1 MPLLSRCARGLGCAA
16 VLLGAIAA
24 AQAEDSPKAERQI
37 MGWVE
42 SVRLEPWGFKFRARL
57 DTGAKTSS
65 MSARNIELFKKDDDQ
80 WVRFLF
86 DYQEDKGSPERHVQI
101 ERPVFSMVRIRRH
114 NGKVQERPVVQMELC
129 INGQVHTEKFS
140 LIDRTS
146 LNYPVLLGR
155 DALEDIAIVDPAATF
170 LTKPDC
176 GEKKK
181 KKKKTKEAHGG
192 A

>member
-1 MPLLSRCARGLGCAA
+1 MFRLAHGLNLSALLCTALLAHAQEIPLT
-16 VLLGAIAA
+16 
-24 AQAEDSPKAERQI
+24 ERQI

-42 SVRLEPWGFKFRARL
+42 SVRLEPWGFKFRARM

-65 MSARNIELFKKDDDQ
+65 MSARKVELFQQDGDP
-80 WVRFLF
+80 WVRFIF
-86 DYQEDKGSPERHVQI
+86 DYQEDRGAKEHHVSI
-101 ERPVFSMVRIRRH
+101 ERPVLRMARIKRH
-114 NGKVQERPVVQMELC
+114 DGKLQARPVVEMELC
-129 INGQVHTEKFS
+129 INGQVHHEQFS
-140 LIDRTS
+140 LVDRTS

-155 DALEDIAIVDPAATF
+155 DALKDIAIIDPAATF

-181 KKKKTKEAHGG
+181 KKKKSAAAAPAADG